1 MAGAD
6 DYAKF
11 NAQREGLK
19 ASAAASVIRSLR
31 ETNPD
36 AKAKAT
42 SIAGVLGIPD
52 QIYEVDP
59 QHFDAMLEE
68 RFNKELL
75 RRSPMLTSTILSDP
89 YIASVAHDDLQNLS
103 MLEGV
108 MNAFSRAGLGVERQA
123 AVNLRNEAM
132 QRQADKGLTFGEI
145 YQTERQ
151 AKALTPEALRPFVP
165 FDAIAA
171 IGRWKDARMSEMF
184 MGDETGTAIALN
196 ERANEMDAAIASTAT
211 TARAGNA
218 RATFD
223 ASYERRVTDDANI
236 VEKGG
241 AAVAAMSDA
250 FSEDPIGTAE
260 FLIYS
265 LIESSPIV
273 AGTVA
278 VGVATRNPVAA
289 EAFAFT
295 ASSSYEQAEASIQY
309 LGERGYD
316 LTKPG
321 ELERLLKDPA
331 MMRDANARAAI
342 SGMIVG
348 GFDALSLQI
357 AGVQLT
363 RGGMREVVAQTAVQA
378 GLGAGGA
385 VAGRTAA
392 GLEAD
397 GREVLLEALL
407 EAAAAPLD
415 AVAEGRNILRDNRA
429 AEDAQARRDMFAAI
443 SDSAQKSKLRGR
455 MPKAYAAFV
464 DQVTKSGPIATL
476 YVPAKQFVE
485 YFQSAGVDPEMVAS
499 SLNITP
505 EALASAVDAG
515 GDISFATATYA
526 EKVAGSKHDGFFM
539 DNMKVSPGEMTM
551 AEAKEFFAKKPEL
564 LAEAQAE
571 AERARVEGE
580 SEQTVAN
587 RVFER
592 IRSGIIAAGRTKSE
606 GETNAVIW
614 ASAVTALSQRAGMN
628 PEQLLDRIGL
638 PRIEGAISPVAE
650 DLATE
655 PDLPAVLNELRAAVA
670 PAPVEGADPAAQI
683 DMAPAAPADARL
695 AAIKEYLDEIGAD
708 LSMSDE
714 EIAALIEGDVSAE
727 DSPGRRY
734 MQRVLRENNRSPE
747 LRRSLDELQAFALE
761 QSSWRDWYERYQAV
775 LEDIFGDDT
784 QLIRKLLAATSQ
796 AASVPA
802 NVGLAIKAYEQ
813 MLSGAPF
820 EGYLPAVIKNL
831 ERIRAEVELSG
842 QKIGEYGKANEGDSD
857 GIAIDRHLAMIM
869 FDTVSPTAAQV
880 EAGKNAVREIAAR
893 LGWQPRQVQA
903 ALWAANIKRT
913 GKEPQSYDTYLLKKA
928 DQIRGIRDRF
938 PAPVAGRG
946 GAGDGAGGGADTGA
960 AEGGAGTTFF
970 QSARQPPDTSVAGGL
985 TSKSFIRTRDLLGS
999 SVIPI
1004 FADLTSAGN
1013 VFDKLDGMPIAPTAY
1028 MGGPNFPWLK
1038 SFRDSNIVWAFN
1050 DKGKI
1055 TALANHVRALRDQA
1069 VREGRDPRVVVT
1081 VLAMKDDAHTSNEMT
1096 INALLR
1102 TLDAVV
1108 DAGRFPQG
1116 LLATAKDMIVKQA
1129 TKADDGYS
1137 HLESFPGFGSG
1148 AALAEWT
1155 RKVPFTA
1162 RKALAREMQSAAF
1175 QQLQGM
1181 FPVARIVREAVDP
1194 DYRAT
1199 QVGDALLAFE
1209 IDPDDAGLIVDFDD
1223 PANEAAGIPRHP
1235 AYRYGMRG
1243 KLVGSFSTHIPM
1255 EVLYGDL
1262 LPEVISKAAE
1272 GSSPKFLMERLSNG
1286 AQATLKAKADGTTTF
1301 KMPTATA
1308 TTDRTSVVLGGKTLQ
1323 RGTDFTVT
1331 TEVRKS
1337 SSGKDVKEAFLT
1349 LNSPLNK
1356 GDEIEVIISPQ
1367 GQTITPDIVREA
1379 EVIEG
1384 LHDYRVAQA
1393 YTAGIAGQWRSSD
1406 NNANKGGIQP
1416 VEFER
1421 ALAENEAAVTLTQ
1434 YTRDDVKAG
1443 QKDGSL
1449 RVFQLGTAAVK
1460 DGGLNIWMAVKK
1472 GADYREIYPSELTDK
1487 LVADGVLTDSEVA
1500 LVGVASN
1507 ELGVSGMATFQVLK
1521 GVEEGVTV
1529 LDAFKVKSPS
1539 KPHGLLPSIYATL
1552 GFEEVGEI
1560 PFDPQ
1565 YFTADQLADLKAVW
1579 SRQGWN
1585 EADGYPS
1592 VAIMKWRGDD
1602 AARSEATRRFV
1613 KESLEG
1619 LGFGA
1624 NEDVGAV
1631 EAATAGVLDSDGL
1644 GDQGDGVTGQG
1655 DGRADPRRFAD
1666 RARDVSGRARDFVEN
1681 LLKADDRAITALK
1694 LPRELIDKIRSQ
1706 YGEPQGLTLNQPP
1719 VTTRTGDVLQRTPEL
1734 QEAARRVAA
1743 GEMTA
1748 EEYTA
1753 LVDRVKPVTP
1763 YAEVPDPATL
1773 EDMQRAL
1780 TSDKL
1785 ERIGA
1790 PDQLEAGTKVGL
1802 RLDIPAYAKH
1812 GVWVVSV
1819 HEQQGGFAAGPSIG
1833 YTSVARAS
1841 SATMGVVE
1849 KAALAIAQGKP
1860 KGTIATIKGDWVPT
1874 TPEEAKALA
1883 EAALSDPA
1891 WRQVGMDPERASFFY
1906 DRETMQPITAAD
1918 EVIQIG
1924 PLVLAKNPTYAE
1936 TGGFLFQ
1943 NMAGTARGSISLPAG
1958 GLGKGETIIRLFAT
1972 ADLSTFMHESG
1983 HFFLAALQVL
1993 AADPQATPEIQSM
2006 YDTVKN
2012 WWADNAA
2019 AVAADGQKVTGTK
2032 VTADDVLAALV
2043 NGTTG
2048 DRAKDLA
2055 IDVGM
2060 QEQWA
2065 RGFELY
2071 LMEGK
2076 APSAEL
2082 RSVFERMAEWLKL
2095 IYRSALGLNV
2105 KITPELRSVFDRM
2118 LATDEQMQ
2126 AAQEEMSD
2134 APLFESAEQA
2144 GMTPEEFKTLLRLH
2158 EEARGQMMADLLEQ
2172 TMEPIRRQRMQ
2183 SWKEERAKVEG
2194 EVRKDVASRPVYA
2207 AIAALRFGRGP
2218 SGDPI
2223 DPPLKLSRDAI
2234 EQAYPDIKL
2243 GQLPGATKGGKGHRY
2258 AAFSTDEGGMHPDIV
2273 ATMFGYQTGRE
2284 LLIDLATAPDM
2295 EAVVK
2300 AETDAIMAERYPDPM
2315 TDGTIADEAI
2325 KALHND
2331 ARAAALERELAALTK
2346 MAGEG
2351 KAMTA
2356 KEARAVAQASLKAMP
2371 VKSAGKP
2378 AAFLAAERRA
2388 AREAIRLARLVGKQ
2402 GVRAADARQAVR
2414 SEARAAV
2421 RDGEVTDPMGMADT
2435 FDASNA
2441 AVETTTYTTQTKAG
2455 EVTATRRGYND
2466 NLAALVAAKRQQLL
2480 NHMLYSEARKI
2491 EAQVDSVRT
2500 KLSKLNK
2507 ADAKLSKAREINH
2520 VKAARAIA
2528 AKFGLARG
2536 DSSFDFAMWV
2546 EQLAIDDP
2554 LTVSAMVAAI
2564 DTYGQDAKPYEEL
2577 TVLQFRAVA
2586 DAINSVLEVGK
2597 ALKKAE
2603 IDGKAADRDAIIA
2616 ELTTIAASRKK
2627 GRELG
2632 ETRRL
2637 TKGEQRNIRLLSFRA
2652 SLIRVEAWAR
2662 DMDDGKIGPFN
2673 RFIVK
2678 PVQDAL
2684 GRYRDD
2690 RVVRLQQLLDI
2701 LNPRRKE
2708 LLGSPISAPELT
2720 NADGEPYTFENKGEL
2735 LHAILHT
2742 GNDSN
2747 MQKLLI
2753 GRGWSAGFINRK
2765 PKMTASGKP
2774 SVNRQGVPILD
2785 RGVLDTSKW
2794 DAFMARM
2801 YREGVITKE
2810 DIDTVTKIWRLMDDT
2825 KRPAQTAHKRI
2836 YGYYFGEIE
2845 PRMVDTPWGPVK
2857 GGYVPAIGDRL
2868 ASPDA
2873 GRRQAEAAMEANPGT
2888 SMFPTTGSGF
2898 TKGRVEQYQTPL
2910 ELNLMLLPSHLDKVL
2925 RFTHLEPII
2934 RQTASIVNDKGFR
2947 SAMMKVDP
2955 KLVDVMV
2962 IPWLQRAASQTVETR
2977 PANDGDWQ
2985 HWRLWRNIRRR
2996 AGISTMF
3003 ANVVNTA
3010 QQITGLST
3018 AALLVKP
3025 SRLASATVSFLGSP
3039 LQTRETVMASS
3050 AYMRNRMGSQ
3060 SQDLSRLIEEAVV
3073 KPTTAA
3079 EIEAFFIKH
3088 GYFLQTAFQNVIDPI
3103 VWTASYD
3110 QSVAKGMTHE
3120 EAVFEADSVVR
3131 RTQSDI
3137 QPENVSSF
3145 EAGTPFARLFT
3156 MFYSYF
3162 NAQVNLVGGE
3172 LVTAIRTLGWSGAP
3186 RYTFIYLF
3194 GIAIPAIAAE
3204 AIVQASRGELGDEDD
3219 DGWEDDLIGL
3229 FLGSQLRYL
3238 TAFLPFVGNIA
3249 NAAMGPFTEAFYD
3262 DRISTSPAVSFVERA
3277 TRAPYS
3283 TVQAVQDPDKIGR
3296 AVGDTATLL
3305 ALLLGIPAGQ
3315 FSKTTGFLFDTSTGK
3330 QDPETP
3336 LDVTRGLITGR
3347 SGT

>member
-1 MAGAD
+1 MTGAD

-11 NAQREGLK
+11 KIEREK
-19 ASAAASVIRSLR
+19 TRAAAAASVVRSLR

-36 AKAKAT
+36 QKAKAT
-42 SIAGVLGIPD
+42 TVAGVLGVPD
-52 QIYEVDP
+52 QIYEVNP
-59 QHFDAMLEE
+59 SHFDALLEE
-68 RFNKELL
+68 RFNTELL
-75 RRSPMLTSTILSDP
+75 RRSPRLSTALTSDP
-89 YIASVAHDDLQNLS
+89 RLAALAHDDLQNLGFW
-103 MLEGV
+103 EG
-108 MNAFSRAGLGVERQA
+108 NLNSIYRGGLNIEKA
-123 AVNLRNEAM
+123 AAINLRNEAM
-132 QRQADKGLTFGEI
+132 QREADKSLTFGEI
-145 YQTERQ
+145 YNTERQ
-151 AKALTPEALRPFVP
+151 AEALTPEILRDYLP

-171 IGRWKDARMSEMF
+171 IGRWKEARLSELM
-184 MGDETGTAIALN
+184 MGDET
-196 ERANEMDAAIASTAT
+196 ERALGLNQRAAEVDAAIAELPSTV
-211 TARAGNA
+211 
-218 RATFD
+218 RATAAKTTFND
-223 ASYERRVTDDANI
+223 TYERLAPEGAGDM
-236 VEKGG
+236 EKASAALAAIGETFSSDWVG
-241 AAVAAMSDA
+241 AS
-250 FSEDPIGTAE
+250 E
-260 FLIYS
+260 FLINTF
-265 LIESSPIV
+265 LESAPML
-273 AGTVA
+273 AGAAT
-278 VGVATRNPVAA
+278 VGVATKNPNAA
-289 EAFAFT
+289 AAFT
-295 ASSSYEQAEASIQY
+295 YAMSSSLERSDVAIQY

-348 GFDALSLQI
+348 GFDALSMQI

-363 RGGMREVVAQTAVQA
+363 KGGFREVLAQGGVQMLF
-378 GLGAGGA
+378 GGGGA
-385 VAGRTAA
+385 YFGRTAA

-397 GREVLLEALL
+397 GRDVLLEALL
-407 EAAAAPLD
+407 EIPSLPFD
-415 AVAEGRNILRDNRA
+415 AVAVGRNILRDNRA
-429 AEDAQARRDMFAAI
+429 AEAAQNRRDMFAAI

-464 DQVTKSGPIATL
+464 DQVTKGGPIATL
-476 YVPAKQFVE
+476 FVPAQKFVE

-499 SLNITP
+499 SLNVTP
-505 EALASAVDAG
+505 EALAAAVDAG

-526 EKVAGSKHDGFFM
+526 EKVAGSRHDGFFM
-539 DNMKVSPGEMTM
+539 DNMRVSPEEMTM
-551 AEAKEFFAKKPEL
+551 AEAKAFEAQREAL
-564 LAEAQAE
+564 TAEAQTEAE
-571 AERARVEGE
+571 KAQAQAQLEQTAMNSMFARVRAALVSAGRSTAEADTNAAVYPAFFTAMAERA
-580 SEQTVAN
+580 
-587 RVFER
+587 
-592 IRSGIIAAGRTKSE
+592 
-606 GETNAVIW
+606 
-614 ASAVTALSQRAGMN
+614 GMT
-628 PEQLLDRIGL
+628 PDQLMDRIGL

-655 PDLPAVLNELRAAVA
+655 PDLPAVLSELRAAVA

-683 DMAPAAPADARL
+683 DMAPAAPSDERL

-708 LSMSDE
+708 LSMSDD
-714 EIAALIEGDVSAE
+714 EIAALIEGDVSGVE
-727 DSPGRRY
+727 SEGRRY
-734 MQRVLRENNRSPE
+734 AQEALDTALEDGPAELEAGADVPDTVDAAATLDAANALSQGQSWTTGRDLKLALQSRLKAAQEAAGVDVSQPTEGSLRYLTRVGVKDALMALRQNPNAIGWYDEKTRQALAVMSLIHPEIATNENARFAFTWALAVTSNGLKVGKNFELADTVYRRYKAEGRMPSDLTAGQAQIAINESLALFNELSEKWGMDALRQFMQTNFTVGEISSISKELKPSGEFAATEVRGSAILGPKIGNGFFSNLYGNFDALTMDRWLIRTWGRWTGTLIMINEPQVVASRQRLRSAIAGIDAAELASALRAVKKVTVNKKTGTTTSSEIKPKDREGLIAAFEAALAEGATDQQIDELAAAVAKASMEPKLREAMNKVKGGEALRKSGNALAKYNDGQKEAPSGPAERNYIREVFGRMLAELKAMPE
-747 LRRSLDELQAFALE
+747 YADLTMADL
-761 QSSWRDWYERYQAV
+761 QAV
-775 LEDIFGDDT
+775 LWYAEKRLYETAKEDAVVAEDDVAGYEDEDAPDYAN
-784 QLIRKLLAATSQ
+784 AAAGVAREAGVPEAKIKAALKRESKDGRAAAARRRNGEAQEGGSQQQ
-796 AASVPA
+796 AAA
-802 NVGLAIKAYEQ
+802 GGFA
-813 MLSGAPF
+813 
-820 EGYLPAVIKNL
+820 
-831 ERIRAEVELSG
+831 RAEKREFVQTRAIHRVRSARRG
-842 QKIGEYGKANEGDSD
+842 DAAAWSYG
-857 GIAIDRHLAMIM
+857 
-869 FDTVSPTAAQV
+869 
-880 EAGKNAVREIAAR
+880 AR
-893 LGWQPRQVQA
+893 
-903 ALWAANIKRT
+903 
-913 GKEPQSYDTYLLKKA
+913 S
-928 DQIRGIRDRF
+928 
-938 PAPVAGRG
+938 
-946 GAGDGAGGGADTGA
+946 AGDGGKARVLKTLGVTYSSEWKAGRSLATAFRANGIATPEFVELAGGDQKNAEAFVAAISAGRETLGDVGKAVYVYPAEEYTGMRLFLTKDGKAGFALKPDGDIVSVFSSAGTGA
-960 AEGGAGTTFF
+960 GRAIMETAIAAGGRKLDAFHTILPSFYAAHGFKGVARLAWADDQAPDGWDKAAMAKFNKGEPDVVFMVYDPDHFGGYDQKATPLKKGDGAYGAALKAQAKAVKSVGAGLTLNQGAVDGQGRSEQTGDG
-970 QSARQPPDTSVAGGL
+970 SGRYAAGGL
-985 TSKSFIRTRDLLGS
+985 APLAGAPVVEGASGPDARLVAVAEQYARDNGIPLRRQAEFVEVDPERGARIAAAYEAMPHAPQDPAVKEAYQNLIAQTLAQYRALEAAGYQFYFFDETNDPYDGNPWNAMRDLRANQRMG
-999 SVIPI
+999 V
-1004 FADLTSAGN
+1004 FATEA
-1013 VFDKLDGMPIAPTAY
+1013 
-1028 MGGPNFPWLK
+1028 
-1038 SFRDSNIVWAFN
+1038 
-1050 DKGKI
+1050 
-1055 TALANHVRALRDQA
+1055 
-1069 VREGRDPRVVVT
+1069 
-1081 VLAMKDDAHTSNEMT
+1081 
-1096 INALLR
+1096 
-1102 TLDAVV
+1102 
-1108 DAGRFPQG
+1108 
-1116 LLATAKDMIVKQA
+1116 
-1129 TKADDGYS
+1129 
-1137 HLESFPGFGSG
+1137 GFGSG
-1148 AALAEWT
+1148 ATELNVEDN
-1155 RKVPFTA
+1155 P
-1162 RKALAREMQSAAF
+1162 
-1175 QQLQGM
+1175 
-1181 FPVARIVREAVDP
+1181 
-1194 DYRAT
+1194 
-1199 QVGDALLAFE
+1199 LLADTGIVWGYGSVDGEPKRVLANDLFRAVH
-1209 IDPDDAGLIVDFDD
+1209 DAFGHGLEGAGFRARGEENAWQAHVRLFTGS
-1223 PANEAAGIPRHP
+1223 AVAAITSETRGQNSWLNFGP
-1235 AYRYGMRG
+1235 YGEKNRTASVEETVFADQKTGLMPSWTWEEGRAG
-1243 KLVGSFSTHIPM
+1243 DEGPM
-1255 EVLYGDL
+1255 DL
-1262 LPEVISKAAE
+1262 S
-1272 GSSPKFLMERLSNG
+1272 ERL
-1286 AQATLKAKADGTTTF
+1286 
-1301 KMPTATA
+1301 
-1308 TTDRTSVVLGGKTLQ
+1308 
-1323 RGTDFTVT
+1323 
-1331 TEVRKS
+1331 
-1337 SSGKDVKEAFLT
+1337 
-1349 LNSPLNK
+1349 
-1356 GDEIEVIISPQ
+1356 
-1367 GQTITPDIVREA
+1367 
-1379 EVIEG
+1379 
-1384 LHDYRVAQA
+1384 
-1393 YTAGIAGQWRSSD
+1393 
-1406 NNANKGGIQP
+1406 
-1416 VEFER
+1416 
-1421 ALAENEAAVTLTQ
+1421 
-1434 YTRDDVKAG
+1434 
-1443 QKDGSL
+1443 
-1449 RVFQLGTAAVK
+1449 
-1460 DGGLNIWMAVKK
+1460 
-1472 GADYREIYPSELTDK
+1472 
-1487 LVADGVLTDSEVA
+1487 
-1500 LVGVASN
+1500 
-1507 ELGVSGMATFQVLK
+1507 
-1521 GVEEGVTV
+1521 
-1529 LDAFKVKSPS
+1529 
-1539 KPHGLLPSIYATL
+1539 
-1552 GFEEVGEI
+1552 
-1560 PFDPQ
+1560 
-1565 YFTADQLADLKAVW
+1565 
-1579 SRQGWN
+1579 
-1585 EADGYPS
+1585 
-1592 VAIMKWRGDD
+1592 
-1602 AARSEATRRFV
+1602 
-1613 KESLEG
+1613 
-1619 LGFGA
+1619 
-1624 NEDVGAV
+1624 
-1631 EAATAGVLDSDGL
+1631 
-1644 GDQGDGVTGQG
+1644 
-1655 DGRADPRRFAD
+1655 
-1666 RARDVSGRARDFVEN
+1666 
-1681 LLKADDRAITALK
+1681 
-1694 LPRELIDKIRSQ
+1694 
-1706 YGEPQGLTLNQPP
+1706 
-1719 VTTRTGDVLQRTPEL
+1719 
-1734 QEAARRVAA
+1734 
-1743 GEMTA
+1743 
-1748 EEYTA
+1748 
-1753 LVDRVKPVTP
+1753 
-1763 YAEVPDPATL
+1763 
-1773 EDMQRAL
+1773 
-1780 TSDKL
+1780 
-1785 ERIGA
+1785 
-1790 PDQLEAGTKVGL
+1790 
-1802 RLDIPAYAKH
+1802 
-1812 GVWVVSV
+1812 
-1819 HEQQGGFAAGPSIG
+1819 
-1833 YTSVARAS
+1833 
-1841 SATMGVVE
+1841 
-1849 KAALAIAQGKP
+1849 
-1860 KGTIATIKGDWVPT
+1860 
-1874 TPEEAKALA
+1874 
-1883 EAALSDPA
+1883 
-1891 WRQVGMDPERASFFY
+1891 
-1906 DRETMQPITAAD
+1906 
-1918 EVIQIG
+1918 
-1924 PLVLAKNPTYAE
+1924 
-1936 TGGFLFQ
+1936 LFQ
-1943 NMAGTARGSISLPAG
+1943 NMAGTARGSITLPAG
-1958 GLGKGETIIRLFAT
+1958 GLGKGEAIIRMFAT

-1993 AADPQATPEIQSM
+1993 AADPQATPEIRSM

-2055 IDVGM
+2055 IDIGM

-2065 RGFELY
+2065 RGWELY
-2071 LMEGK
+2071 LFEGK
-2076 APSAEL
+2076 APSTEL

-2126 AAQEEMSD
+2126 AAQEDMSD

-2194 EVRKDVASRPVYA
+2194 EVRKEVASRPVYV

-2223 DPPLKLSRDAI
+2223 DPPVKLSREAI
-2234 EQAYPDIKL
+2234 EQAYPDIAV
-2243 GQLPGATKGGKGHRY
+2243 GQLAGATKGGKGHRY
-2258 AAFSTDEGGMHPDIV
+2258 AVFSSDEGGMHPDIV
-2273 ATMFGYQTGRE
+2273 ASMYGYQTGRE
-2284 LLIDLATAPDM
+2284 LLLDLATAPDM
-2295 EAVVK
+2295 ESVVK
-2300 AETDAIMAERYPDPM
+2300 AETDAIMAERYPDPL

-2331 ARAAALERELAALTK
+2331 KRAAALERELAALTK

-2371 VKSAGKP
+2371 VKAAGKP

-2421 RDGEVTDPMGMADT
+2421 RDGEVADPVGMVDT
-2435 FDASNA
+2435 FEASNA
-2441 AVETTTYTTQTKAG
+2441 ALETTTFTTQTKAG

-2466 NLAALVAAKRQQLL
+2466 NLAALIAAKRQQLL

-2507 ADAKLSKAREINH
+2507 TDAKLSKARDINH

-2577 TVLQFRAVA
+2577 TVLQFKAVA

-2603 IDGKAADRDAIIA
+2603 IDGKAADRDAIIG
-2616 ELTTIAASRKK
+2616 ELTTIAASRQK

-2662 DMDDGKIGPFN
+2662 DMDDGKLGPFN
-2673 RFIVK
+2673 RYIVK

-2690 RVVRLQQLLDI
+2690 RVVRMQQLLDI

-2720 NADGEPYTFENKGEL
+2720 NAEGEAYTFENKGEL

-2747 MQKLLI
+2747 FQKLLI

-2785 RGVLDTSKW
+2785 KGVLDTSKW

-2801 YREGVITKE
+2801 YREGVITKD
-2810 DIDTVTKIWRLMDDT
+2810 DIDTVTKIWRLMDET

-2836 YGYYFGEIE
+2836 YGYYFNEIE

-2873 GRRQAEAAMEANPGT
+2873 GRRQAEAAMEANAGT
-2888 SMFPTTGSGF
+2888 AMFPTTGSGF
-2898 TKGRVEQYQTPL
+2898 TKGRVEQYRTPL

-2947 SAMMKVDP
+2947 SAMLKVDP
-2955 KLVDVMV
+2955 KLIDVMV

-2977 PANDGDWQ
+2977 AANDGDWQ

-3088 GYFLQTAFQNVIDPI
+3088 GYFMQTAFQNVIDPI

-3162 NAQVNLVGGE
+3162 NAQMNLVGGE
-3172 LVTAIRTLGWSGAP
+3172 LATAIRTLGWSGAP

-3219 DGWEDDLIGL
+3219 DGWEDDLLGL

-3238 TAFLPFVGNIA
+3238 TAFLPFVGNVT
-3249 NAAMGPFTEAFYD
+3249 NAAVGPFTTAFYD

-3315 FSKTTGFLFDTSTGK
+3315 FAKTTGFLFDTSTGR